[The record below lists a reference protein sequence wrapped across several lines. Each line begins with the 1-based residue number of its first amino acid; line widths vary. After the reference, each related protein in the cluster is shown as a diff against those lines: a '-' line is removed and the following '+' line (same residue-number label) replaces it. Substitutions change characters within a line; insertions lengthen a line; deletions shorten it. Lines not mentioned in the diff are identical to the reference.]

1 MAGTGTTGTRPALPD
16 ATNGEFL
23 LQALREANVHRAAHG
38 APPLAMDPLL
48 VEYAKARAAALS
60 RHEGLRAGHEGLRA
74 GTGESVFWSQDEEMR
89 GAADAVAS
97 WYDDRDERDER
108 DRLLRP
114 ACTAM
119 GAARVSGQGPK
130 ACETYI
136 VFVYEPLGDDPP
148 PA

>member
-1 MAGTGTTGTRPALPD
+1 MAGTATTGTRPALPD
-16 ATNGEFL
+16 ATNGAFL
-23 LQALREANVHRAAHG
+23 LQALSAANAHRAAHG
-38 APPLAMDPLL
+38 VPPLVMDPLL
-48 VEYAKARAAALS
+48 VEYAKTRAAGLS

-74 GTGESVFWSQDEEMR
+74 GTGESVFWSEGEEMR

-97 WYDDRDERDER
+97 WYDGREERDDL
-108 DRLLRP
+108 DRLLRR

-119 GAARVSGQGPK
+119 GAARASGQGPK